1 MIQEERLN
9 RVTANRTPRPGRL
22 LPAFYMLMAVAIL
35 LAFWQA
41 LASLMHSL
49 ALPGPWPAFLA
60 LRHSLMDGLPK
71 HVWVSTLRVMAALAM
86 SVVFAV
92 PLGLYL
98 GRQEQTDLVPRR
110 RSWLSRWTPRLAPP
124 LIYLTYPVPKV
135 VFLPIVM
142 VLLGIGDMA
151 KAFFIALTVSFQ
163 ILVTARDAARG
174 VSRGSVLSVQS
185 LGGTEWDLF
194 RHVIWPA
201 ALPEIF
207 TALRNG
213 LGTAIAVLFLSET
226 FATSTGVGYYMVDA
240 WSRIAYDEMFAAVI
254 AMGLM
259 GLVLYLILD
268 WLERL
273 ACPWKRV

>member
-1 MIQEERLN
+1 MS
-9 RVTANRTPRPGRL
+9 VGSTPARSGRGL
-22 LPAFYMLMAVAIL
+22 AAPSRWLPALYTLIAAALLLGAWQL
-35 LAFWQA
+35 LAVVV
-41 LASLMHSL
+41 HSL
-49 ALPGPWPAFLA
+49 ALPGPWPAFVA
-60 LRHSLMDGLPK
+60 LRRSLSEGMPF
-71 HVWVSTLRVMAALAM
+71 HVWVSTWRVVAALVM
-86 SVVFAV
+86 SVVVAV

-98 GRQEQTDLVPRR
+98 GRQEQADLVPRR

-151 KAFFIALTVSFQ
+151 KASFIALVVGFQ

-226 FATSTGVGYYMVDA
+226 FATSTGIGYFMVNA

-254 AMGLM
+254 AMGAM
-259 GLVLYLILD
+259 GLALYLLLD
-268 WLERL
+268 WLEWF
-273 ACPWKRV
+273 ACPWKRI

>member
-1 MIQEERLN
+1 MRGMAVPDRRDLK
-9 RVTANRTPRPGRL
+9 AAGRWHSFLYL
-22 LPAFYMLMAVAIL
+22 LLSVAIL
-35 LAFWQA
+35 AVSWEVLSLA
-41 LASLMHSL
+41 LHSL
-49 ALPGPWPAFLA
+49 ALPGPLPA
-60 LRHSLMDGLPK
+60 LRALKKSLGEGLLVN
-71 HVWVSTLRVMAALAM
+71 VWISTLRVVAALAL
-86 SVVFAV
+86 SVAVAV
-92 PLGLYL
+92 PVGLYL
-98 GRQEQTDLVPRR
+98 GRQEQVDLVPRR
-110 RSWLSRWTPRLAPP
+110 RNWLSRWTPRLMPP

-142 VLLGIGDMA
+142 VLLGIGDIA
-151 KAFFIALTVSFQ
+151 KAFFIALVVGFQ
-163 ILVTARDAARG
+163 ILVTARDAARN
-174 VSRGSVLSVQS
+174 VNRGSVLSVQS
-185 LGGTEWDLF
+185 LGGGEWDIF

-226 FATSTGVGYYMVDA
+226 FATNSGIGYFMVDA

-259 GLVLYLILD
+259 GLGLYLILD

-273 ACPWKRV
+273 ACPWRRA